1 MANFSFTR
9 VTKFDQHTDLKT
21 ITHIY
26 INFQKYSFFVV
37 LVQNI
42 EKYSEMQVLLI
53 ARYVLR
59 VIVVIR
65 VQTGKKKN
73 QTRSFKRLFVNF
85 LSFKFLLILLISLLH
100 EVIDYIRA
108 VRTLINLV
116 ELCQLRNKLVY
127 LAIQVLQVL
136 LIVVKFG

>member
-65 VQTGKKKN
+65 VQTGKKN

-85 LSFKFLLILLISLLH
+85 LSFKFLLILLFSLLH

-108 VRTLINLV
+108 VRTFINLV
-116 ELCQLRNKLVY
+116 ELCQLINKLVY